1 MELDGKGIDPAYE
14 FEYLGWWV
22 NADGD
27 NRVGLERRLEAAAV
41 RYRSMG
47 KLWYSA
53 DLGVS
58 LKLRL
63 YGAGVVSVLAYGCEP
78 EC

>member
-27 NRVGLERRLEAAAV
+27 KRVGLERRMEAAAD
-41 RYRSMG
+41 RYSGDIRTNTP
-47 KLWYSA
+47 L
-53 DLGVS
+53 
-58 LKLRL
+58 
-63 YGAGVVSVLAYGCEP
+63 P
-78 EC
+78 T